1 MMKLTPRVQKLGVEI
16 SKPSWMDLRNAVKS
30 PALVGVLS
38 AGRGEP
44 RKPAK
49 LAFVSRPPFIELPT
63 AVQGNEGKTPIF
75 SVPVTSCF
83 CLAKSCVTR
92 FSFALKAHPLA
103 QSLPLVRP
111 EFVFR
116 TFVPM
121 KLSLIIA
128 SCSAL
133 LVSAAP
139 APPALEKREDSD
151 NLGIGLYSGAL
162 YPGYGYGMGGYG
174 GYGMGG
180 FGGYGMGGGF
190 GGYGMGGYGGYGMGG
205 WYQKEE
211 DPAAEHNLQKREDSD
226 NLGIGL
232 YSGALYPGYGYGMGG
247 YGGYGMG
254 GFGGYGMGGY
264 GGYGLGGYGGYGM
277 GGYGGFFQKEQE
289 EA

>member
-103 QSLPLVRP
+103 QSLPLVRLS
-111 EFVFR
+111 FVSPGIKR
-116 TFVPM
+116 PGIRVPH
-121 KLSLIIA
+121 L
-128 SCSAL
+128 CSNETVSDHRFL
-133 LVSAAP
+133 LCLARVCCTRPSGS
-139 APPALEKREDSD
+139 REARR
-151 NLGIGLYSGAL
+151 L
-162 YPGYGYGMGGYG
+162 
-174 GYGMGG
+174 
-180 FGGYGMGGGF
+180 
-190 GGYGMGGYGGYGMGG
+190 
-205 WYQKEE
+205 
-211 DPAAEHNLQKREDSD
+211 
-226 NLGIGL
+226 
-232 YSGALYPGYGYGMGG
+232 
-247 YGGYGMG
+247 
-254 GFGGYGMGGY
+254 
-264 GGYGLGGYGGYGM
+264 
-277 GGYGGFFQKEQE
+277 
-289 EA
+289 